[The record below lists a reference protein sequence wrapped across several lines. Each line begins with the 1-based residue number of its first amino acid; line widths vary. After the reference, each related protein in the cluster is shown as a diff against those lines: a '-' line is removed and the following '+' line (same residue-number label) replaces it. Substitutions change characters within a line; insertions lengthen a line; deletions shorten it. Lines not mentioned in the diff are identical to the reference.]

1 MTKAAGIQSVIRGD
15 QTGFRD
21 RIPILEKL
29 SPEFY
34 AQEKEKIFRRAW
46 LCVAHTSDLPEK
58 GGYRVVEVP
67 TFRASLLI
75 VRDKEGGIRGF
86 HNICRH
92 RGNKL
97 VRGGIGT
104 KTNFA
109 CGFHGWAWSA
119 KGDLTLVPD
128 EAQFQ
133 NLPKDELGLIPIH
146 TEVWEGF
153 VFVNFDKA
161 PRTTLREW
169 IGEMYGEFAGYFDGK
184 EKLTRYQVEVNCNWN
199 MALGAFIEGYHTKYL
214 HRLTA
219 PDYQGGRSNPHRHR
233 PLIETLERHT
243 RYSAPRN
250 PDHVATP
257 AEIAA
262 YKYGRKLTPAFDNDN
277 TGLPPGVNPLRSDT
291 WAFDVVKLF
300 PNLVMLNSNSWHLA
314 IWFWPVDEVR
324 TVIRA
329 ERLFYKAKNAGERF
343 GQAFSKV
350 RAREVLREDLN
361 TLEATQDALMSGM
374 MEHIYLSQ
382 QELPIQHHFKVAE
395 DMIAQP

>member
-1 MTKAAGIQSVIRGD
+1 MSYTVQSVIRGD
-15 QTGFRD
+15 QSGFKD
-21 RIPILEKL
+21 RIDILEKI
-29 SPEFY
+29 SPDYY
-34 AQEKEKIFRRAW
+34 AKEKEKVFRRAW
-46 LCVAHTSDLPEK
+46 LCVAHTLDLPEK

-67 TFRASLLI
+67 TFKASLLI
-75 VRDKEGGIRGF
+75 VRARDGVIRGF

-97 VRGGIGT
+97 VRSGIGS
-104 KTNFA
+104 KVNFA
-109 CGFHGWAWSA
+109 CGFHGWVFS
-119 KGDLTLVPD
+119 GTGELLEVPD
-128 EAQFQ
+128 EAQFEK
-133 NLPKDELGLIPIH
+133 LDKCALGLIPVT

-153 VFVNFDKA
+153 VFVNFDKQ
-161 PRTTLREW
+161 PRWTLREW
-169 IGEMYGEFAGYFDGK
+169 IGEMYGQFDGYFSNK

-199 MALGAFIEGYHTKYL
+199 IAIGAFIEGYHTKYL

-219 PDYQGGRSNPHRHR
+219 PDYQGGKSNPQRHR

-250 PDHVATP
+250 PDHVETP

-262 YKYGRKLTPAFDNDN
+262 YKYGRKLTPAFDTERSD
-277 TGLPPGVNPLRSDT
+277 LPPGVNPLRSDI
-291 WAFDVVKLF
+291 WAFDVIKLF
-300 PNLVMLNSNSWHLA
+300 PNLVMLNSRSWHLA
-314 IWFWPVDEVR
+314 LWFWPVDEGR
-324 TVIRA
+324 TLIRA
-329 ERLFYKAKNAGERF
+329 ERLFYKARNAGECF

-361 TLEATQDALMSGM
+361 TLEATQEALMSGAM
-374 MEHIYLSQ
+374 QHIHLSR